1 MYKLKK
7 TDFTAGKL
15 PQPFN
20 RGLGALDGLD
30 FAGNNRLDTEIKN
43 TSSVVVTPLSG
54 STSYVLTYDQDIKFA
69 GPADIAV
76 HKMNDGSYLLLVP
89 ELSAT
94 SPNNKDNPVTVIKL
108 PADF

>member
-1 MYKLKK
+1 M
-7 TDFTAGKL
+7 
-15 PQPFN
+15 
-20 RGLGALDGLD
+20 
-30 FAGNNRLDTEIKN
+30 
-43 TSSVVVTPLSG
+43 
-54 STSYVLTYDQDIKFA
+54 LTYDQEIKLA

-76 HKMNDGSYLLLVP
+76 RKMSDGSYLLVIP